1 VFHAAAHKHVP
12 FMEMQPEEAWKNN
25 VLGTKNVAEAA
36 LHQKSKIFVFIS
48 SDKAVNPRNVLGAT
62 KKIGELLVRWMN
74 ELGET
79 KFVVVRFG
87 NVLGSRGSWFLI
99 LKDRLRQ
106 EDPLPLPTLIWKD
119 L

>member
-1 VFHAAAHKHVP
+1 
-12 FMEMQPEEAWKNN
+12 MGIQPEEAWKNN
-25 VLGTKNVAEAA
+25 VLGTKNVAE
-36 LHQKSKIFVFIS
+36 LLCIKSKILFLSHRTRRSILETFW
-48 SDKAVNPRNVLGAT
+48 AQP
-62 KKIGELLVRWMN
+62 KIGELLVRWMV
-74 ELGET
+74 LGET